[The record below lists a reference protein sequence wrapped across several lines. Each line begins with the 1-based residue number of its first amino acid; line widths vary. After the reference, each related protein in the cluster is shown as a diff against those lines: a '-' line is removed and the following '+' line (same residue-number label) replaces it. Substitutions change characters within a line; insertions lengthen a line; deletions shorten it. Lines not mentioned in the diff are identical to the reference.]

1 MKVKIVLLL
10 VFYFGFS
17 TVLNAQYQVTGEVY
31 SSGINPLSN
40 VNVVLLQQDSTV
52 ISGCVSDSTGHFELK
67 VAKADGYLLSFSCL
81 GYRTRVVVLPQRNS
95 DFNVGRIVLDTLEH
109 QLDEVEVL
117 SKSSVRDKDRRIYY
131 PTQEQLK
138 YSTNGLTL
146 LQQLSVPF
154 LTVSLVENTVASING
169 AVGLAINGKLVE
181 VSEVLALRPEEILR
195 VECIDYPGIRYGEVV
210 VAINYVIKIKES
222 GGLAGVEYKNFVG
235 GYTRHTNFFLKKNHG
250 RSEFGLYY
258 NNHFVDRE
266 FVEEDRSIYRF
277 PEQVIERVGKSEE
290 NPWKMNINEIKLS
303 FNNREQ
309 DKYYFSSTLN
319 GEIENDPG
327 RTSIYNYEVKG
338 ENAPLRLRDSS
349 GQKLKSSSLDLYL
362 ERQFKGNQTLVF
374 DLVGSYH
381 DSRVENTMR
390 YEQNDQVLDHV
401 NSSREGDKYSLMGMA
416 YYERRGTQTLLT
428 LALKHAWFDV
438 NNDYVFMNQ
447 KSRLNQ
453 HITVG
458 SLSTMTN
465 LNSWTLFA
473 QGGFYRVQSSETGL
487 SKTKW
492 EYVLHGELAYHF
504 SDHEGIGY
512 VVETESIVPTL
523 SQMDESEYAI
533 DDRIVSKG
541 NFHLKSAQKVRHLLS
556 GQFDYGALNFQ
567 VQAEYINIQNYIS
580 YVTDRETNRFVYRWG
595 NQGDWRDISLT
606 YWMRWKIANWL
617 LINGSFAYHD
627 VVSKG
632 EKYKHQTSFFDY
644 SFEMYGMYK
653 NWMLSF
659 SMGEEGNGL
668 NGETRSYGRKTDFL
682 WLTYKFQN
690 LDLGVGMCGFL
701 GQDYKVNQRKVCNE
715 WVSSSRWSTS
725 TRNIFAFKLSYYFS
739 WGKPK
744 EGYNQRVKNEDSDRG
759 INTLR

>member
-1 MKVKIVLLL
+1 MKNKIVLLL
-10 VFYFGFS
+10 LVFFS
-17 TVLNAQYQVTGEVY
+17 TVLNAQNRVTGEVY
-31 SSGINPLSN
+31 SSGKNPLAN
-40 VNVVLLQQDSTV
+40 VDVMLLRPDSTV
-52 ISGCVSDSTGHFELK
+52 VAGCASDSSGCFVFSSVEKGDW
-67 VAKADGYLLSFSCL
+67 LLSFSCL
-81 GYRTRVVVLPQRNS
+81 GYQTRILVLPQKEG
-95 DFNVGRIVLDTLEH
+95 DFNVGRIVLDSLRH
-109 QLDEVEVL
+109 RLDEVEVL

-138 YSTNGLTL
+138 YSSNGLTL
-146 LQQLSVPF
+146 LQQLCVPF
-154 LTVSLVENTVASING
+154 LTVSLVENTVESVNG

-181 VSEVLALRPEEILR
+181 VSEVQALRPEEILR

-210 VAINYVIKIKES
+210 MAINYVINVKES
-222 GGLAGVEYKNFVG
+222 GGLAGVEYTNFVG
-235 GYTRHTNFFLKKNHG
+235 GYTRHANFFLKKNHG

-266 FVEEDRSIYRF
+266 FVEENQSIYRF
-277 PEQVIERVGKSEE
+277 PEQVVERVGKSVA
-290 NPWKMNINEIKLS
+290 NPWKMNNNQIKLS

-319 GEIENDPG
+319 GEIRSDPG

-362 ERQFKGNQTLVF
+362 ERQFKGNQALVF
-374 DLVGSYH
+374 NLVGSYH

-390 YEQNDQVLDHV
+390 YEQNDQLSDNL

-416 YYERRGTQTLLT
+416 YYERRGTRTLLT
-428 LALKHAWFDV
+428 LALKHGWFNA
-438 NNDYVFMNQ
+438 NNDYMFMNQ
-447 KSRLNQ
+447 RSRLNQ

-458 SLSTMTN
+458 NWSTMTN
-465 LNSWTLFA
+465 LNSWILFTQA
-473 QGGFYRVQSSETGL
+473 ELYRVQNSETGL

-492 EYVLHGELAYHF
+492 EYMLHGELAYHF
-504 SDHEGIGY
+504 SDHEGIVY
-512 VVETESIVPTL
+512 AIETESIVPTL

-533 DDRIVSKG
+533 NDRIVTKG
-541 NFHLKSAQKVRHLLS
+541 NFYLKSARKVRQRLG
-556 GQFDYGALNFQ
+556 GQFDYGAFNFQ
-567 VQAEYINIQNYIS
+567 IQAEYINVWDQIS
-580 YVTDRETNRFVYRWG
+580 YVTDREIDRFVYKWG
-595 NQGDWRDISLT
+595 NQGNCRDISLM
-606 YWMRWKIANWL
+606 YWMRWKVTSWL
-617 LINGSFAYHD
+617 LVNGWLTYHD

-644 SFEMYGMYK
+644 SFDIYGMYK

-668 NGETRSYGRKTDFL
+668 NGETRSYGRKTDIL

-701 GQDYKVNQRKVCNE
+701 GQDYKVNQQKVCNE
-715 WVSSSRWSTS
+715 WISSSRWNTS
-725 TRNIFAFKLSYYFS
+725 TRNIFSFRLSYYFS
-739 WGKPK
+739 WGKQK
-744 EGYNQRVKNEDSDRG
+744 EGYNQRVKNEDTDRG
-759 INTLR
+759 INTLK